1 MALDM
6 RRVDG
11 GRLAVLASSTV
22 VPGDPDVPTLIRT
35 VIFEATDRRTYER
48 ELLRMRE
55 EAERDRDRL
64 QRLATVLQRS
74 LLPPRLPDVPGIET
88 AAYYHPCGC
97 PKLCAQPLTC
107 CFAASRRPA

>member
-1 MALDM
+1 
-6 RRVDG
+6 
-11 GRLAVLASSTV
+11 
-22 VPGDPDVPTLIRT
+22 

-74 LLPPRLPDVPGIET
+74 LLPPRLPDVPGIDDRARHEHVD
-88 AAYYHPCGC
+88 AG
-97 PKLCAQPLTC
+97 L
-107 CFAASRRPA
+107 R